1 MYLSRAK
8 ITLHQAH
15 RMPEV
20 QSLSKRLLVW
30 QIILSVTTLTA
41 LCSVVYVFLAITLE
55 DKQKTVL
62 QQNLAVVEHLVAEA
76 NKVKSTDEL
85 VHKLDDFLFSN
96 DELSVSLRAAQGK
109 LLYEKERTYDQNAVL
124 KRGHSFFSTESWGN
138 VEINI
143 SLDVKADRELKE
155 KFAWLL
161 LAVAV
166 VGSTLV
172 ASLGYW
178 ISRTGLKPLRLLTE
192 QTQRISASDL
202 DARLDGS
209 VQPLEI
215 QGLVA
220 QFNALLLRLQ
230 QSYAQMQDF
239 NANVAHE
246 LKNPIATLIA
256 AHELALRSSP
266 SSDAQVEYLAS
277 NLEELQRIS
286 AIVNDML
293 FMSRADSG
301 SLARTEWVES
311 LADLARS
318 VAEYY
323 EASAAE
329 AGVTLMVQGNIGA
342 HVDTGL
348 FKRAL
353 SNLVSNAIRHADK
366 QSTIHINLQE
376 HPELA
381 GFVGVRVVNIGAVVS
396 QSDLAKIFERFFRA
410 NSARDNSRDHH
421 GLGLAIVSAVAK
433 MHGGKTRV
441 SCQEGVFEIGFEF
454 PKG

>member
-1 MYLSRAK
+1 
-8 ITLHQAH
+8 
-15 RMPEV
+15 MPDFR
-20 QSLSKRLLVW
+20 SLSKRLLVW

-41 LCSVVYVFLAITLE
+41 LCSVVYIFLAVSLE
-55 DKQKTVL
+55 NKQENVL
-62 QQNLAVVEHLVAEA
+62 QQNMAVVQHLVMEA
-76 NKVKSTDEL
+76 NKHKSTDEL
-85 VHKLDDFLFSN
+85 VHKLDDLLFSN
-96 DELSVSLRAAQGK
+96 DELSVSLRAAQGTQ
-109 LLYEKERTYDQNAVL
+109 LYEKERVYQQNAVL
-124 KRGHSFFSTESWGN
+124 KRGQSFITTESWGS
-138 VEINI
+138 VEVNLQ
-143 SLDVKADRELKE
+143 LDIKADRELKE

-161 LAVAV
+161 IAVAV
-166 VGSTLV
+166 IGSTLV

-178 ISRTGLKPLRLLTE
+178 ISRAGLKPLRLLTQ

-202 DARLDGS
+202 DARLDSS

-220 QFNALLLRLQ
+220 QFNALLTRLQ
-230 QSYAQMQDF
+230 QSYVQMEDF

-256 AHELALRSSP
+256 SHELALRSGTRD
-266 SSDAQVEYLAS
+266 DAQTEYLAS

-301 SLARTEWVES
+301 SLARTVWVEN
-311 LADLARS
+311 LAVLAQS
-318 VAEYY
+318 VVDYY

-329 AGVTLMVQGNIGA
+329 ADVTLLVQGDGGA

-366 QSTIHINLQE
+366 HSTILIKVDKHA
-376 HPELA
+376 ELPTWMR
-381 GFVGVRVVNIGAVVS
+381 VRVTNVGSDVS
-396 QSDLAKIFERFFRA
+396 EADLPKIFERFFRA
-410 NSARDNSRDHH
+410 TTTMDSPRDHH

-433 MHGGKTRV
+433 MHAGKTFV
-441 SCQEGVFEIGFEF
+441 SHQNGVFEIGFEF
-454 PKG
+454 PIG